1 MSSHAARM
9 ARRRTP
15 ARVRRRRLVVLAA
28 AFALA
33 GVLLAAAAGVG
44 PLGEAVREIT
54 LPLRHDDII
63 RQQASEKDLDPTLIA
78 GVIYEESRFRDQT
91 SGAGARGLMQITPET
106 ADFIARHSG
115 GNRFEQ
121 SDLGT
126 PQINIAYGTYFLR
139 FLIDHYE
146 GDEDVDVPERGDR
159 RRHAVGGRRRVGEVA
174 LELPGCAELV
184 RKRRHARG
192 IGAPRLA
199 RVVRHEAL
207 DEQVGAELAQP
218 PRDRVAD
225 PGAATDP
232 GHECP
237 PPCQR
242 VAQSPSSFAY
252 VSRYSPRASSTVCT

>member
-9 ARRRTP
+9 TRRRTP
-15 ARVRRRRLVVLAA
+15 ARVRRRRLVVLVA

-121 SDLGT
+121 SDLAT

-139 FLIDHYE
+139 YLIDHYE
-146 GDEDVDVPERGDR
+146 GDEDAALAAYNAGITNVDGWVEQAGGIDSFEVGRHVPFPETR
-159 RRHAVGGRRRVGEVA
+159 
-174 LELPGCAELV
+174 
-184 RKRRHARG
+184 
-192 IGAPRLA
+192 
-199 RVVRHEAL
+199 
-207 DEQVGAELAQP
+207 
-218 PRDRVAD
+218 
-225 PGAATDP
+225 
-232 GHECP
+232 
-237 PPCQR
+237 
-242 VAQSPSSFAY
+242 AY
-252 VSRYSPRASSTVCT
+252 VENVQERRDQYREHYGDDLGM

>member
-15 ARVRRRRLVVLAA
+15 ARVRRRRLVVFAA

-146 GDEDVDVPERGDR
+146 GDEEAALAAYNAGITNVDGWVEQAGGIDSFEVGRHVPFPETR
-159 RRHAVGGRRRVGEVA
+159 
-174 LELPGCAELV
+174 
-184 RKRRHARG
+184 
-192 IGAPRLA
+192 
-199 RVVRHEAL
+199 
-207 DEQVGAELAQP
+207 
-218 PRDRVAD
+218 
-225 PGAATDP
+225 
-232 GHECP
+232 
-237 PPCQR
+237 
-242 VAQSPSSFAY
+242 AY
-252 VSRYSPRASSTVCT
+252 VENVRERRDQYQDHYGDDLGM